1 MTNRYHSECASGTCL
16 YPERETS
23 TVALSGQ
30 HSYFQCSVVGV
41 KNLLNH
47 LQVTYYCNL
56 LRMRIRSA
64 QSKMASERHYFDL
77 DELAQEEDGDT
88 DPDFDEEEEEEVE
101 IWDLTAP
108 PEHE

>member
-1 MTNRYHSECASGTCL
+1 
-16 YPERETS
+16 
-23 TVALSGQ
+23 
-30 HSYFQCSVVGV
+30 
-41 KNLLNH
+41 
-47 LQVTYYCNL
+47 
-56 LRMRIRSA
+56 MRIRSA